1 MIMFENKK
9 YKETK
14 KIKFSSDLE
23 RKRFFAIKNNYK
35 KKNNSIIKIKLKN
48 INK

>member
-1 MIMFENKK
+1 MFGNKK
-9 YKETK
+9 YNETK

-35 KKNNSIIKIKLKN
+35 KKKNSVIKIKLSNKN
-48 INK
+48 K